1 MTNQAETRSDH
12 SDDSDRSGHASHSD
26 QVDQVLAGSADA
38 AATLTPEQTVTDD
51 QLKQELKV
59 AVERAL
65 RAQAELENFRKRV
78 YRDTEQQLKFASIG
92 LLKDFLEVADNLQRA
107 LDAANQSDP
116 TGSVAQ
122 GIQMVQIQLQT
133 VLGKHGCQAIDALG
147 KPFDPNYHEALT
159 QIPNAEQPAGT
170 ILQELRRGYTLH
182 ERVVRPSQV
191 ILSAGPQ

>member
-1 MTNQAETRSDH
+1 MNNQAETRNDH
-12 SDDSDRSGHASHSD
+12 SDNSDPSGPASHSD
-26 QVDQVLAGSADA
+26 QVDQVLADGGE
-38 AATLTPEQTVTDD
+38 ATATVTPEQPVTDD
-51 QLKQELKV
+51 QLRQELKV

-107 LDAANQSDP
+107 LEAANQSDP
-116 TGSVAQ
+116 RGSVAL
-122 GIQMVQIQLQT
+122 GIQMVQSQLQT
-133 VLGKHGCQAIDALG
+133 VLGKHGCQAIEALG

-170 ILQELRRGYTLH
+170 ILQELRKGYMLH

-191 ILSAGPQ
+191 ILSAGAQ